1 MSEPVGL
8 IAGAGRFPIEI
19 ARAARLSGL
28 RVVTVAIRDLADP
41 ELGSEAEGCQWLYLG
56 ELEALLQ
63 RFRDSGVRRCVMA
76 GKVPKTFLYERAR
89 ELRPDE
95 RALGLLR
102 DLGDRSDDSILLA
115 LASVLESEGF
125 VLERQAS
132 FTPELLAPE
141 GALGSL
147 APSPEHWQEIRFG
160 WPIARALGRLDVG
173 QSVVVRKRAVMA
185 LEAIEGTDEA
195 IRRGGAL
202 GGPGACVVKVAKPSQ
217 DLRFDM
223 PTIGVTTLETLVEV
237 KAAVLAVEAGATLVL
252 GQREVVEAADAAGIP
267 VVGVP
272 SSGPTAEPA

>member
-1 MSEPVGL
+1 MPETVGL

-41 ELGSEAEGCQWLYLG
+41 ELEAEADCHWLHLG
-56 ELEALLQ
+56 ELDALL
-63 RFRDSGVRRCVMA
+63 RLFRDSGVRRCVMA
-76 GKVPKTFLYERAR
+76 GKVPKTFLYQRGAA
-89 ELRPDE
+89 LRPDE
-95 RALGLLR
+95 RALRLLR
-102 DLGDRSDDSILLA
+102 DLADRSDDSILLA
-115 LASVLESEGF
+115 LADVLESEGF
-125 VLERQAS
+125 VLERQAN

-141 GALGSL
+141 GPLGRL
-147 APSPEHWQEIRFG
+147 SPEPLHWQEIRFG

-173 QSVVVRKRAVMA
+173 QSVVVRQRAVMA

-202 GGPGACVVKVAKPSQ
+202 GGPGVCVVKVAKPSQ

-223 PTIGVTTLETLVEV
+223 PTIGVTTIETLAEV
-237 KAAVLAVEAGATLVL
+237 KAAVLAVEAGATFVL
-252 GQREVVEAADAAGIP
+252 GQREVVAAADAAGIA

-272 SSGPTAEPA
+272 SSGPTAEQV

>member
-1 MSEPVGL
+1 MPEPVGL
-8 IAGAGRFPIEI
+8 IAGAGDFPVEI

-41 ELGSEAEGCQWLYLG
+41 VLEDVATDCHWLYLG
-56 ELEALLQ
+56 ELGSLL
-63 RFRDSGVRRCVMA
+63 RLFRESGVRRCVMA
-76 GKVPKTFLYERAR
+76 GKVPKTFLYDRGR

-95 RALGLLR
+95 RALELLR
-102 DLGDRSDDSILLA
+102 DLADRSDDSILIA
-115 LASVLESEGF
+115 LADLLESEGF
-125 VLERQAS
+125 LLEQQAS

-141 GALGSL
+141 GALGTL
-147 APSPEHWQEIRFG
+147 LPRPEHWEEIRFG

-202 GGPGACVVKVAKPSQ
+202 GGPGVCVVKVAKPSQ

-223 PTIGVTTLETLVEV
+223 PAIGLTTIETLVEV

-252 GQREVVEAADAAGIP
+252 GQREVVEAADQAGIP

-272 SSGPTAEPA
+272 GSGPTAEPA